1 MKTARSTGTD
11 TSPMHAISLRIDLA
25 ADGRIGPGKVEL
37 LEHIAT
43 HGSISAGARQ
53 MGMSYK
59 HAWLLVEDMNRVFR
73 KPVVAAKKGG
83 QRGGGAELTHI
94 GLAIVARYRAIER
107 AAEAAAAPHIA
118 ALRREIEDA

>member
-1 MKTARSTGTD
+1 
-11 TSPMHAISLRIDLA
+11 MHSISLRIDLE

-37 LEHIAT
+37 LEQIAT

-59 HAWLLVEDMNRVFR
+59 HAWLLVEDMNRLFR

-83 QRGGGAELTHI
+83 QRGGGAELTPV

-118 ALRREIEDA
+118 ALRQEIEGA